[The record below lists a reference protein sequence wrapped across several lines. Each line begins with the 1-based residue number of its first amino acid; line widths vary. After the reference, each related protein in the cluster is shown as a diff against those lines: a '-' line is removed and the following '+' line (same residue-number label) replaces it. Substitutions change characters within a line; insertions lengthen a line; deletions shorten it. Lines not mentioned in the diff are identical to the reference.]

1 MDAELFQRE
10 IIDSLKSIR
19 IKKGYSQ
26 LYISEKLNI
35 SQSNY
40 NKIENHQVS
49 VKLLL
54 LLKILDCLN
63 ISFQQLI
70 TKEDSEGSLNVTTGS
85 NNNDR
90 EEILLGIIKEL
101 NEQIRLL
108 RESRKRRGER
118 ITQLKEDLKKVK
130 I

>member
-1 MDAELFQRE
+1 MDS
-10 IIDSLKSIR
+10 IKSIR

-26 LYISEKLNI
+26 FYISEKLNI

-49 VKLLL
+49 VKLVLF
-54 LLKILDCLN
+54 LKILDCLN
-63 ISFQQLI
+63 VSFRELLI
-70 TKEDSEGSLNVTTGS
+70 DKSDHDGIPKHTVEA
-85 NNNDR
+85 NNNER

-108 RESRKRRGER
+108 RDSRKRRGER
-118 ITQLKEDLKKVK
+118 ITQLKEDLKKLK
-130 I
+130 T